1 MVLHDYVKQCN
12 MWFLLGEGGISK
24 KFANGPTK
32 WSIPKFLKNQ
42 NIWDAPQL
50 IELINM
56 NHNKYL
62 RSSKRLSQK

>member
-1 MVLHDYVKQCN
+1 MGQPNGQLQKFEKQ
-12 MWFLLGEGGISK
+12 
-24 KFANGPTK
+24 
-32 WSIPKFLKNQ
+32 Q

-62 RSSKRLSQK
+62 SSSKSLSQK